1 MKHRLMAKGASLALI
16 LVTLTVSSAEAQIG
30 RIRDAA
36 RRAAEREAEKK
47 IVNTVRCAFDDAA
60 CIAKARNAG
69 HDVEIVDAQGNVM
82 AAGQQPAGAATAFVN
97 FDFVPG
103 ERILFA
109 EDFGREEVGNFPRR
123 LEHVRGNMEVAE
135 WQGARW
141 LRATGSSSSFAIP
154 LPEVLTEQ
162 FTMEMEVVPGRD
174 NMNFTIRFSETA
186 EHRITVRYFQ
196 HKING
201 GVGRHNGG
209 VAVSSTEDVIAAGTP
224 FPLRILADG
233 SYVKVYAGGTRIANM
248 PNADLG
254 RGRTIWIQF
263 GSQDRYPGFIR
274 DIRVAAG
281 GKRLYDALN
290 ETGRVATQG
299 IFFDTG
305 SDVIRPES
313 APTLKEIGDMLQQH
327 AALRL
332 TIEGH
337 TDSVGNAAANQQL
350 SERRAAA
357 VRSYLEREH
366 GIAAERLEALGLGA
380 ANPVA
385 PNDTPEGRQQNRRVE
400 LVRRDAARPHSAG
413 GNSRP
418 ESLLL
423 RR

>member
-1 MKHRLMAKGASLALI
+1 MKHRLIAKATSLALFLVI
-16 LVTLTVSSAEAQIG
+16 LTASTAEAQIG
-30 RIRDAA
+30 RIREAA
-36 RRAAEREAEKK
+36 RRAAEREVDRK
-47 IVNTVRCAFDDAA
+47 VNTVRCAFDDAA
-60 CIAKARNAG
+60 CISKAKTAG
-69 HDVEIVDAQGNVM
+69 HEVEVVDAQGNVM
-82 AAGQQPAGAATAFVN
+82 PAGQQSAGAATAFVN

-109 EDFGREEVGNFPRR
+109 EDFAREEIGNFPRR

-135 WQGARW
+135 WQGGRW
-141 LRATGSSSSFAIP
+141 LRATGNSSSFAIP

-162 FTMEMEVVPGRD
+162 FTMELEVVPGID
-174 NMNFTIRFSETA
+174 GSYFTIRFSDAA
-186 EHRITVRYFQ
+186 EHRVAVRYFN

-201 GVGRHNGG
+201 GIARHNGG
-209 VAVSSTEDVIAAGTP
+209 VAVSSTEDVIPAGTP
-224 FPLRILADG
+224 FPLRIMADG

-248 PNADLG
+248 PNADIG
-254 RGRTIWIQF
+254 RDRTIRIEF
-263 GSQDRYPGFIR
+263 ASRERNPGFIR
-274 DIRVAAG
+274 DLRIAAG

-313 APTLKEIGDMLQQH
+313 APTLREIGDMLQQH

-337 TDSVGNAAANQQL
+337 TDSVGNAASNQQL

-357 VRSYLEREH
+357 VKSYLEREH
-366 GIAAERLEALGLGA
+366 GIAAERLEAMGLGA

-400 LVRRDAARPHSAG
+400 LVRS
-413 GNSRP
+413 
-418 ESLLL
+418 
-423 RR
+423 